1 MGGRPA
7 TLTRLPGSVT
17 CSQSE
22 VHSDDAEVV
31 PGARGRV
38 RWLLGGLLTLSVEGR
53 ALQSGRGV
61 QPPAD
66 RPPCPRLQVVDSQL
80 VCMMNENSVDYI
92 SRFND
97 LAQELSIA
105 EPSRR
110 EALFDGG
117 GGGPPV
123 TDLSQ

>member
-1 MGGRPA
+1 MRTA
-7 TLTRLPGSVT
+7 V
-17 CSQSE
+17 
-22 VHSDDAEVV
+22 
-31 PGARGRV
+31 
-38 RWLLGGLLTLSVEGR
+38 
-53 ALQSGRGV
+53 GRGV

-66 RPPCPRLQVVDSQL
+66 RLPCPHPQVVDSQL

-105 EPSRR
+105 EPGRR